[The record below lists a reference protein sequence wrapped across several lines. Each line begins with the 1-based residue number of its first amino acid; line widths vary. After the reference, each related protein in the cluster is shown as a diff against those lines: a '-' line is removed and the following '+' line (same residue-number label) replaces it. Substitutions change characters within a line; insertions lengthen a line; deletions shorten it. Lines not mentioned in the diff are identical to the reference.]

1 MGDNGDN
8 LNKPTELRDVLEQI
22 EEHLAA
28 LRAGRTSPQQ
38 EWLTVTEVADELKV
52 SRDTIERLIGSGQMK
67 AASIETPKGRG
78 KRSRYRVRRDWME
91 DFMLSKANSA
101 PTTPRQNH
109 RRRPRLKSPYDFIG

>member
-8 LNKPTELRDVLEQI
+8 LKNATELRDVLEQI

-28 LRAGRTSPQQ
+28 LRTGRTSPQQ
-38 EWLTVTEVADELKV
+38 EWLTVTEVADELKG

-91 DFMLSKANSA
+91 DFMLSKAKA
-101 PTTPRQNH
+101 VPITPRQNH
-109 RRRPRLKSPYDFIG
+109 RRRPRLKLPYDFIG

>member
-8 LNKPTELRDVLEQI
+8 LNNATDVRELLEQI

-28 LRAGRTSPQQ
+28 LRAGRTSPEK
-38 EWLTVTEVADELKV
+38 EWLTITEVADELKV

-91 DFMLSKANSA
+91 DFMLSKTKSEQR
-101 PTTPRQNH
+101 TPRQNH
-109 RRRPRLKSPYDFIG
+109 CRRPRLKLPYDFIG